1 MAIAR
6 CDKHT
11 PTGIKHDYRAYA
23 LPIGYPETAAICGK
37 LGCEEPARVWLT
49 KNDDAAFKRGI
60 RVFNIRTHAVKLR
73 VSDELN
79 SN

>member
-6 CDKHT
+6 RDKHT
-11 PTGIKHDYRAYA
+11 PTGIKHDYRAYT

-73 VSDELN
+73 VSDDLN
-79 SN
+79 LK